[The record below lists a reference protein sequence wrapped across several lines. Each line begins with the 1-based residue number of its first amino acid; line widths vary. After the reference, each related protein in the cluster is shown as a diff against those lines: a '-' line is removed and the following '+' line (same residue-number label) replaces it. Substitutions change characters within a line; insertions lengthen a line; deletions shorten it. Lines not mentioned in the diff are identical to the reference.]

1 MAPYISVIIPV
12 YGVQEWAERCVS
24 SIMQQTIKDGVEF
37 IFVDDASTDNSLNIV
52 RDTVCRYPDRI
63 HSVKIISHTHNMGL
77 PAARN
82 TGMSVAQ
89 GQYLFHCDSD
99 DFLEPDMLRLML
111 DEAVR
116 TDADLV
122 WCDWFLTFGSN
133 ERTMSQPA
141 ASTPRQAL
149 ADMLNGSMKYNVWNK
164 LVRRS
169 LFIDHNIHFPSG
181 YAMGEDMTMIRIAAK
196 ARKVAYV
203 PRPLYHYIRVN
214 TGAMTQQ
221 YTPARLDALRHN
233 VQLTVDFLHDNIH
246 DSSIE
251 EEIAW
256 FLLNTKLPFLFTG
269 SKHDISLWQQWYP
282 QANSYILSNKSQSL
296 RTRLLQ
302 WCAAHHLGLVNR
314 LYYNLVF
321 NVFYGKIFK

>member
-1 MAPYISVIIPV
+1 MTVSAVIPIYNVSGYI
-12 YGVQEWAERCVS
+12 ERCARS
-24 SIMQQTIKDGVEF
+24 LFSQSLDNIEY
-37 IFVDDASTDNSLNIV
+37 IFVNDATTDNSIDILRSVLDEIPHRKHQVRIV
-52 RDTVCRYPDRI
+52 EHDVN
-63 HSVKIISHTHNMGL
+63 KGL

-82 TGMSVAQ
+82 TGIALAS
-89 GQYLFHCDSD
+89 GDYLFNCDSD
-99 DFLEPDMLRLML
+99 DFLESDMLRLML

-246 DSSIE
+246 DASIE
-251 EEIAW
+251 KEISW

-269 SKHDISLWQQWYP
+269 SKHDISLWLQWYP
-282 QANSYILSNKSQSL
+282 QANRHILSNKSQSL
-296 RTRLLQ
+296 RTRFLQ
-302 WCAAHHLGLVNR
+302 LCAAHHLGLVNR